1 MKINVDS
8 SVTKNIYSRLTII
21 VVIGLGL
28 TKKHLKL
35 DKIRQCSQLAVN
47 SSVTKKIYSRLYA
60 EGTKSVETSCLPM
73 RDSPFFMLQRYWQ
86 QDDELSLSEE
96 LQ

>member
-1 MKINVDS
+1 MKIIVGNNITKTDRLIGLIQIIVHCGI
-8 SVTKNIYSRLTII
+8 TKNVRSI
-21 VVIGLGL
+21 
-28 TKKHLKL
+28 
-35 DKIRQCSQLAVN
+35 KIAVN

-60 EGTKSVETSCLPM
+60 GETKCVETSCLPM